1 MRNSSDAH
9 ETRLIEDLQRQVR
22 QGADDSNVG
31 MNLLAD
37 PVIYKLFIAGI
48 SRSEGRE
55 RNKRWLIVFQSGG
68 HVIMD
73 RVTRRLAATVGMDRE
88 IDNVV

>member
-1 MRNSSDAH
+1 MKF
-9 ETRLIEDLQRQVR
+9 
-22 QGADDSNVG
+22 
-31 MNLLAD
+31 LAD

-73 RVTRRLAATVGMDRE
+73 RVPKRLAAKVGMDGE
-88 IDNVV
+88 VNNVV